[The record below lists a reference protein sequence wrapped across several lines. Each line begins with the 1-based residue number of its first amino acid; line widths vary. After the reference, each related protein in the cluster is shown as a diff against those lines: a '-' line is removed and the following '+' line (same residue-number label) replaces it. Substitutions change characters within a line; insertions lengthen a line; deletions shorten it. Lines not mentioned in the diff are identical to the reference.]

1 MARATERTAPVAES
15 PHARSTLK
23 SSCPAGPT
31 LVACQRCRR
40 PVRSSARLYSPGGCG
55 CALLMAPVM
64 AAAMGLA
71 ALSLG
76 MAALAVGG
84 LAIAVA
90 LTVREVSRA
99 RGGQRSARVRGRRG
113 RPVPGERPVPRV
125 LHLALVRRLT
135 VLERGS
141 HALLAV

>member
-1 MARATERTAPVAES
+1 MAHTTKKAAPTAEP

-23 SSCPAGPT
+23 NGRPAGP
-31 LVACQRCRR
+31 VPAARQRCRR
-40 PVRSSARLYSPGGCG
+40 PIRSSARLYSPGGCG

-76 MAALAVGG
+76 MAVLAVGG

-90 LTVREVSRA
+90 LTVREVRRA
-99 RGGQRSARVRGRRG
+99 RGGASVRPGFAVAAG
-113 RPVPGERPVPRV
+113 ALYLASVPY
-125 LHLALVRRLT
+125 LVFFIWLWF
-135 VLERGS
+135 VD
-141 HALLAV
+141 

>member
-1 MARATERTAPVAES
+1 MEHVTKREPPMAEPS
-15 PHARSTLK
+15 HARPTLK

-31 LVACQRCRR
+31 LVACQRRLR
-40 PVRSSARLYSPGGCG
+40 PIRSSARLYSPGGCG

-76 MAALAVGG
+76 MAALTVGG

-99 RGGQRSARVRGRRG
+99 RGGASVRPGFAVAAG
-113 RPVPGERPVPRV
+113 ALYLASVPY
-125 LHLALVRRLT
+125 LVFFIWLWF
-135 VLERGS
+135 VD
-141 HALLAV
+141 

>member
-23 SSCPAGPT
+23 SSCPAGPV
-31 LVACQRCRR
+31 LVACQLCRR

-55 CALLMAPVM
+55 CALLMVPVM
-64 AAAMGLA
+64 AAALGLA

-90 LTVREVSRA
+90 LTVREVRRA
-99 RGGQRSARVRGRRG
+99 RGGSCVRTGFAIAAG
-113 RPVPGERPVPRV
+113 VLYLVSVPYLMFFIWLWFVD
-125 LHLALVRRLT
+125 
-135 VLERGS
+135 
-141 HALLAV
+141 

>member
-23 SSCPAGPT
+23 NGRPAGP
-31 LVACQRCRR
+31 VPAARQRRRR

-55 CALLMAPVM
+55 CALLIAPVM

-71 ALSLG
+71 AFSLG

-84 LAIAVA
+84 LALAVA
-90 LTVREVSRA
+90 LTVREVRRA
-99 RGGQRSARVRGRRG
+99 RGGAGVRTGFAVAAG
-113 RPVPGERPVPRV
+113 ALYLASVPY
-125 LHLALVRRLT
+125 LVFFIWLWF
-135 VLERGS
+135 VD
-141 HALLAV
+141 

>member
-1 MARATERTAPVAES
+1 MEHVTKREPPMAEPS
-15 PHARSTLK
+15 HARPTLK

-31 LVACQRCRR
+31 LVACQRRLR

-99 RGGQRSARVRGRRG
+99 RGGASVRPGFAVAAG
-113 RPVPGERPVPRV
+113 ALYLASVPY
-125 LHLALVRRLT
+125 LVFFIWLWF
-135 VLERGS
+135 VD
-141 HALLAV
+141 

>member
-1 MARATERTAPVAES
+1 MARAAKKAAPMTES
-15 PHARSTLK
+15 PHARPTLK
-23 SSCPAGPT
+23 SSCPAGPV

-55 CALLMAPVM
+55 CALLIAPAM

-90 LTVREVSRA
+90 LTVREVRRA
-99 RGGQRSARVRGRRG
+99 RGGAGVRTGFAVAAG
-113 RPVPGERPVPRV
+113 ALYLASVPYLMFFIWLWFVD
-125 LHLALVRRLT
+125 
-135 VLERGS
+135 
-141 HALLAV
+141 

>member
-1 MARATERTAPVAES
+1 MAHAAKRTAPVAES
-15 PHARSTLK
+15 PYAQSTLK
-23 SSCPAGPT
+23 SSCPAGP
-31 LVACQRCRR
+31 VPAARQRRR
-40 PVRSSARLYSPGGCG
+40 RAIRSSARLYSPGGCG

-99 RGGQRSARVRGRRG
+99 RGGVSVRPGFAVAAG
-113 RPVPGERPVPRV
+113 ALYLASVPYLMFFIWLWFVD
-125 LHLALVRRLT
+125 
-135 VLERGS
+135 
-141 HALLAV
+141 

>member
-23 SSCPAGPT
+23 SSSPAGPT
-31 LVACQRCRR
+31 SGRVSTVPSSGPLVRA
-40 PVRSSARLYSPGGCG
+40 PVQPRGLR

-90 LTVREVSRA
+90 LTVREVRRA
-99 RGGQRSARVRGRRG
+99 RGGASVRPGFAVAAG
-113 RPVPGERPVPRV
+113 ALYLASVPYLMFFIWLWFVD
-125 LHLALVRRLT
+125 
-135 VLERGS
+135 
-141 HALLAV
+141 

>member
-1 MARATERTAPVAES
+1 
-15 PHARSTLK
+15 
-23 SSCPAGPT
+23 
-31 LVACQRCRR
+31 
-40 PVRSSARLYSPGGCG
+40 
-55 CALLMAPVM
+55 MAPVM

-99 RGGQRSARVRGRRG
+99 RGGTGVRPGFAVAAG
-113 RPVPGERPVPRV
+113 ALYLASVPY
-125 LHLALVRRLT
+125 LVFFIWLWF
-135 VLERGS
+135 VD
-141 HALLAV
+141 

>member
-1 MARATERTAPVAES
+1 MEHVTKREPPMAEPS
-15 PHARSTLK
+15 HARPTLK
-23 SSCPAGPT
+23 SSCPAMPV

-40 PVRSSARLYSPGGCG
+40 PVRSSGRLYGPGGCG

-84 LAIAVA
+84 LAIAVV
-90 LTVREVSRA
+90 LTVREVRRA
-99 RGGQRSARVRGRRG
+99 RGGASVRPGFVVAAG
-113 RPVPGERPVPRV
+113 TLYLASVPY
-125 LHLALVRRLT
+125 LVFFIWLWF
-135 VLERGS
+135 VD
-141 HALLAV
+141 

>member
-23 SSCPAGPT
+23 NSCPAGRVP
-31 LVACQRCRR
+31 VARQRRR
-40 PVRSSARLYSPGGCG
+40 HPFRSSVRLYSTGGCG

-90 LTVREVSRA
+90 LTVLEVRRA
-99 RGGQRSARVRGRRG
+99 RGGASVR
-113 RPVPGERPVPRV
+113 PG
-125 LHLALVRRLT
+125 
-135 VLERGS
+135 
-141 HALLAV
+141 LAVAAGALYLASVPYLVFFIWLWFVD

>member
-55 CALLMAPVM
+55 CALLMA
-64 AAAMGLA
+64 AAMGLA

-90 LTVREVSRA
+90 LTVWEVRRA
-99 RGGQRSARVRGRRG
+99 RGGASVRPGFAVAAG
-113 RPVPGERPVPRV
+113 ALYLASVPY
-125 LHLALVRRLT
+125 LVFFIWLWF
-135 VLERGS
+135 VD
-141 HALLAV
+141 